1 MRHTLVG
8 LIVLSAACKVV
19 PPDLSEADRVSIR
32 AATDSF
38 VANVRTRRDSVNAQQ
53 LYAENASVLP
63 PNSPIAEGRAAIRAW
78 MAAFPPTSDFLL
90 TPIDIVGRG
99 DLAYV
104 RGTYAFKIV
113 GPDGHEISADRGK
126 YVEIRRRQPDG
137 KWLITVDIFNS
148 DLPATARPSR

>member
-1 MRHTLVG
+1 MRHTVLG
-8 LIVLSAACKVV
+8 LIVLCAACKVV

-38 VANVRTRRDSVNAQQ
+38 VANVRARRDSVNAQQ

-63 PNSPIAEGRAAIRAW
+63 PNSPIAEGRAAIRTW
-78 MAAFPPTSDFLL
+78 MATFPPTSDFLL
-90 TPIDIVGRG
+90 TPIEIVGRG

-113 GPDGHEISADRGK
+113 GPDGHQISEDRGK
-126 YVEIRRRQPDG
+126 YVEIRRKQPDG
-137 KWLITVDIFNS
+137 KWLVTVDIFNS
-148 DLPATARPSR
+148 DLPTRQVR